1 MSKISKEVLLE
12 KIGELMNEVASLR
25 SEVQMLTYSVNSGQ
39 KPGANYALGGY
50 QPSVDKTLSISMPP
64 KEL

>member
-25 SEVQMLTYSVNSGQ
+25 SEVQMLTHAVSSGQ
-39 KPGANYALGGY
+39 KPGVNYAQGGY
-50 QPSVDKTLSISMPP
+50 QPSVDKALSISMPP
-64 KEL
+64 KDL